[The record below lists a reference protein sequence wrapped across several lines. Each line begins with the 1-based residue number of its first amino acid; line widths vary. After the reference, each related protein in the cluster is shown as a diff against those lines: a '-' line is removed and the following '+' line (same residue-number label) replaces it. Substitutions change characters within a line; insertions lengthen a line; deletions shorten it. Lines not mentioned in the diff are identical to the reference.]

1 MKRLVSLFTVLL
13 LVFTTTA
20 GLAEYTDPEIDLSQF
35 SFEGLRKLRS
45 AAMWEMI
52 RRDEWQEA
60 RIPMGVYEIGVD
72 IPAGKWEISPIESA
86 FIIYGNKLDATKN
99 SIDVENG
106 DCMYRILNT
115 DTDTTVMTFED
126 GWFFEVTDGAVR
138 LFSFYGNNFDLK

>member
-1 MKRLVSLFTVLL
+1 MKRLVSLFAVLL
-13 LVFTTTA
+13 LIFTTTA

-60 RIPMGVYEIGVD
+60 RIQMGVYEIGVD

-99 SIDVENG
+99 SIDTEDG
-106 DCMYRILNT
+106 DCMYRIL
-115 DTDTTVMTFED
+115 DTGATVMTFED
-126 GWFFEVTDGAVR
+126 GWFFEVTSGAVR
-138 LFSFYGNNFDLK
+138 LFKFYGNNFDLK